1 MIGRAFRA
9 LLMLGIF
16 SVALPLWI
24 VLLGFALL
32 CGTGAGMLAYVLL
45 RFLVLGVD
53 TGQDVETTL
62 GQLGMVL
69 CLLPAWAVALYFWA
83 QYCGLT
89 PLFTRLVHGSHGSA
103 RFSSKAERAALQ
115 RGDGLLIGRD
125 AETNRLLRYDG
136 PAHLIT
142 LAPTRAGKGVGTI
155 IPNLLTA
162 NRPMLVIDPKGENA
176 RITAAARA
184 KFGAVHVL
192 DPFGVTGLPG
202 AAYNP
207 LDRLTADS
215 PDLGEDAAALAEAL
229 VMDPP
234 GQVSEAHWNEEAKAL
249 LGGLIMFV
257 ACHETPERRS
267 LAALREY
274 LTLPPERFRE
284 LLELMQQSDAAHGLI
299 ARAANR
305 FLGKA
310 DREAASVLSNAQRHT
325 HFLDSPR
332 ITAAMARS
340 DLRFATLRHEVTSVF
355 LVLPPN
361 RLDAYSRWLRLLVSE
376 ALQDIARDAE
386 RPEGAEKPLEALR
399 SRSGPMAAPEGP
411 EGLDDASGRLT
422 GRSEAL
428 RAPEAGTGP
437 SEAFSDAPRPAERL
451 SSPRPATLAP
461 ALFLLDEFAALG
473 RLEAVERA
481 MGLMAGYGI
490 QLWPILQD
498 MSQLKDLYG
507 ARAGTFIANAGVQQV
522 FGVNDFETA
531 KWLSQSIGQE
541 TRAYQSTS
549 HKPGEPDSTTTSVT
563 GRDLLTPDEIMQMLP
578 EAQLL
583 RIQGQP
589 VTVARKLRYYADPEF
604 RGLFEPENGTNP

>member
-1 MIGRAFRA
+1 MIGRAFR
-9 LLMLGIF
+9 LLAILGSLAI
-16 SVALPLWI
+16 ALPVGI
-24 VLLGFALL
+24 LLLLFALL
-32 CGTGAGMLAYVLL
+32 IGTGAGLLAFVILRGLL
-45 RFLVLGVD
+45 
-53 TGQDVETTL
+53 TGTAPDGADPATAWGTI
-62 GQLGMVL
+62 GMML
-69 CLLPAWAVALYFWA
+69 CLLPAWALAVAVWVEF
-83 QYCGLT
+83 CGLG
-89 PLFTRLVHGSHGSA
+89 PLFARRGFSHGSA
-103 RFSSKAERAALQ
+103 RFSSKAERAAFQ
-115 RGDGLLIGRD
+115 RGEGLLIGRD
-125 AETNRLLRYDG
+125 ADTGRLLRYDG

-155 IPNLLTA
+155 VPNLLTA
-162 NRPMLVIDPKGENA
+162 NRSVLVIDPKGENA
-176 RITAAARA
+176 RITAEVRQ

-207 LDRLTADS
+207 LDRLAPDS
-215 PDLGEDAAALAEAL
+215 LDLGEDAAALAEAL

-234 GQVSEAHWNEEAKAL
+234 GQTTEAHWNEEAKAL
-249 LGGLIMFV
+249 LAGLIMFAV
-257 ACHETPERRS
+257 CHETPERRS
-267 LAALREY
+267 LAAVREY
-274 LTLPPERFRE
+274 LTLPPDRFRD
-284 LLELMQQSDAAHGLI
+284 LLALMQESEAAGGLI

-332 ITAAMARS
+332 IVAAMGRS
-340 DLRFATLRHEVTSVF
+340 DLRFADLRHRVTSVF

-361 RLDAYSRWLRLLVSE
+361 RLDVYSRWLRLLVSE

-386 RPEGAEKPLEALR
+386 RPRRGPERPQEPPGGLSGPLTHPEDTEGATDAL
-399 SRSGPMAAPEGP
+399 SAA
-411 EGLDDASGRLT
+411 L
-422 GRSEAL
+422 
-428 RAPEAGTGP
+428 
-437 SEAFSDAPRPAERL
+437 RPAERL
-451 SSPRPATLAP
+451 KTP

-507 ARAGTFIANAGVQQV
+507 TRAGTFIANAGVQQV
-522 FGVNDFETA
+522 FGVNDLETA
-531 KWLSQSIGQE
+531 KWLSQSIGQQ
-541 TRAYQSTS
+541 TTAYRSISQ
-549 HKPGEPDSTTTSVT
+549 KPGEFDSTTTSVT
-563 GRDLLTPDEIMQMLP
+563 GRDLLTPDEIMQLPP

-589 VTVARKLRYYADPEF
+589 ITVARKLRY
-604 RGLFEPENGTNP
+604 